1 MHAIFYDYCNSVK
14 LRSQSASQLHF
25 NNIFTKSFAILNPCF
40 CYRHLILSGWLLKP
54 WFVIWNPHIRS
65 NFTQSESSRC
75 SVSSTLYPLF
85 NKMYGLAQLV
95 IFLISSSLTC
105 AGVSVSFI
113 GCPSNLN
120 LICLI
125 DSPWKSIKTCYS
137 CDKFSLVNPLLA
149 QSLLDKRS
157 MTVMGKVEKIWR
169 HITLIQ
175 HTYVMQI
182 AEEFN
187 HITVQIKD
195 RINGVL

>member
-1 MHAIFYDYCNSVK
+1 MLLKWNVNQPHSCISTSSLQKALQVWIHVY
-14 LRSQSASQLHF
+14 
-25 NNIFTKSFAILNPCF
+25 F
-40 CYRHLILSGWLLKP
+40 CYKHFILSGWLLKP

-75 SVSSTLYPLF
+75 SASSTLYSLF

-95 IFLISSSLTC
+95 IFISSSLTC

-125 DSPWKSIKTCYS
+125 DSPWKSIKTCYL

-149 QSLLDKRS
+149 P
-157 MTVMGKVEKIWR
+157 VP
-169 HITLIQ
+169 
-175 HTYVMQI
+175 
-182 AEEFN
+182 F
-187 HITVQIKD
+187 
-195 RINGVL
+195 